1 MRFFLLSTLVLLA
14 LEFPGAALAGDNPTE
29 TVREAEQVLV
39 EIMAIPARAIPERLL
54 ADAQGVAIIPNVIK
68 IGFIA
73 GARRGHGVVMVR
85 DNDGE
90 WGLPQFVILTGGSVG
105 WQAGIQGSDIVLVFM
120 TKKGVEGLLTGK
132 FTIGVD
138 VAAAAGPVGRNAAA
152 ATDERLK
159 AEILSYSRSRGLF
172 LGASIDGSV
181 IEVDRLAHESYYA
194 SLANELPRQVP
205 ADAIN
210 LRQELSNMTGVPV
223 PVAAGSPP
231 VGAAPSS
238 APPVIPFA
246 PNPGRLEIERRAIVQ
261 HAGRLHALLSPEWR
275 QYLAVP
281 KEFVDG
287 GQPRLD
293 QLEMCIKRYDQIAAS
308 PNYRELAG
316 RPEFQST
323 HELLREYL
331 QGMAGSSPS
340 FLQLPPPPNG

>member
-1 MRFFLLSTLVLLA
+1 MRSSLLLTVLLLA
-14 LEFPGAALAGDNPTE
+14 LQIPGVALAVDNPSD

-39 EIMAIPARAIPERLL
+39 EIMAIPAKAIPEHLL

-73 GARRGHGVVMVR
+73 GGRRGHGVVMVR

-90 WGLPQFVILTGGSVG
+90 WGLPQFIVLTGGSVG

-120 TKKGVEGLLTGK
+120 TKKSVEGLMSGK

-138 VAAAAGPVGRNAAA
+138 VAAAAGPVGRNASA

-172 LGASIDGSV
+172 LGAAIDGSV
-181 IEVDRLAHESYYA
+181 IEVDRLAHENYYA
-194 SLANELPRQVP
+194 SLSNELPRRVP

-210 LRQELSNMTGVPV
+210 LRQELNGMTG
-223 PVAAGSPP
+223 SPL
-231 VGAAPSS
+231 
-238 APPVIPFA
+238 APPPGATAGAGPIIPFA
-246 PNPGRLEIERRAIVQ
+246 PNPGRLEMQRRAIVQ
-261 HAGRLHALLSPEWR
+261 NAGRLHALLSPEWK

-308 PNYRELAG
+308 PNYRDLAG

-323 HELLREYL
+323 HELLRAYL
-331 QGMAGSSPS
+331 QGMSGTSPS
-340 FLQLPPPPNG
+340 FLQLPPPPSG